1 MQFIDEAT
9 ITVHAGHGGSGGD
22 VLIVA
27 DTNLNTLLEL
37 RFRPKW
43 NAPHG
48 ENGSGRDRNGRGG
61 EDLIIRVPVGTQI
74 YDEDTGELVADLNQ
88 GGKQTV
94 VARGGR
100 GGLGNMNFATPW
112 DQAPRRAQ
120 PGEPGESKHLRLS
133 LKLL

>member
-9 ITVHAGHGGSGGD
+9 ITVHAGHGGSGAIAFRRESLVPLGGPSGGDGGKGGD

-48 ENGSGRDRNGRGG
+48 ENGSGRDRNGRGA

-74 YDEDTGELVADLNQ
+74 YDEDTGELVADLDL
-88 GGKQTV
+88 GGKQMV
-94 VARGGR
+94 VAKGGR
-100 GGLGNMNFATPW
+100 GGLG
-112 DQAPRRAQ
+112 
-120 PGEPGESKHLRLS
+120 
-133 LKLL
+133 